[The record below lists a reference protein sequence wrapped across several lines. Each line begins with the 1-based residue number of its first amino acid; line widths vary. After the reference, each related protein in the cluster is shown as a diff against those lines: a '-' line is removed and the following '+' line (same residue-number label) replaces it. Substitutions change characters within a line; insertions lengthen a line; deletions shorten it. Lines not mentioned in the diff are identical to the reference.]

1 MRSEDGSAFIRFQSL
16 SQMEFAF
23 TAVVSSRR
31 REENAKPVSQH
42 CVCRCGCQI

>member
-1 MRSEDGSAFIRFQSL
+1 MRSENESAFIRFQSL

-23 TAVVSSRR
+23 TAVVSSKR

-42 CVCRCGCQI
+42 RVSHCGSQI

>member
-23 TAVVSSRR
+23 TAVVSFQR
-31 REENAKPVSQH
+31 REEKSKPVSQH
-42 CVCRCGCQI
+42 CVCRCGSKI